1 MKIIEQIKNFLKKNK
16 RIIEKIQ
23 LTLFYVISLGL
34 LINTSKDALDKHLN
48 VVTRNK
54 LVKKLLRFKALRLFS
69 SPERSIFWNI
79 FCHELFIRRDI
90 FNTTN
95 LVKFNILLY
104 CMVSMIN
111 SLVVTYWNLFFI
123 RDAEEFWVNV
133 PAINVMLTDFI
144 YVIIFT
150 VTSISYTYFY
160 IQSLRGLRPE
170 YPNFLKP
177 VIDAASFAVDRKK
190 FIDQEK
196 DKYNS

>member
-1 MKIIEQIKNFLKKNK
+1 MKIIEQIKNFLKKN
-16 RIIEKIQ
+16 RSIIEKIQ
-23 LTLFYVISLGL
+23 LTVFYVISLGL

-54 LVKKLLRFKALRLFS
+54 IVKKLLKFKALRLFS
-69 SPERSIFWNI
+69 SPERSIFWNL

-104 CMVSMIN
+104 CMISMVN
-111 SLVVTYWNLFFI
+111 SLVVTYWNLFF
-123 RDAEEFWVNV
+123 RREAEEFWVNE

-144 YVIIFT
+144 YVVIFA
-150 VTSISYTYFY
+150 VTAISYTYFY
-160 IQSLRGLRPE
+160 IQSLMGLRPE

-196 DKYNS
+196 EKYNI